1 MATPTFEPSY
11 ASFHFR
17 SQRPVCFRKSFKI
30 SQLKMKILLSPTASI
45 LLACQVVLMDQGK
58 YEQPEE
64 MHRQASTLTLAN
76 MTILA
81 SVYWSQ
87 TRWAEAE
94 GP

>member
-1 MATPTFEPSY
+1 
-11 ASFHFR
+11 
-17 SQRPVCFRKSFKI
+17 
-30 SQLKMKILLSPTASI
+30 
-45 LLACQVVLMDQGK
+45 MDQGK

-94 GP
+94 GS